1 MLIRISLIIA
11 ILAALAV
18 GALNFVKV
26 KEKIITLKDQRDTE
40 QKAKVEAQ
48 TERDKTKVDLDK
60 TAKDLKQTK
69 DALELTSAQ
78 LEKAVAEAATHLAKV
93 TELTAKLTT
102 TTEQRDGAQ
111 QELQRFK
118 VLGFTPEQILVF
130 GKQLKESQEAL
141 EVAAEEKKILSHKL
155 TTLQVKYDVLT
166 KEDYHGPPLPA
177 SLAGKIVVADPKW
190 EFVILNVGQDQGVL
204 THGELLVNRNGKLVA
219 KLRVLSVDKNRSVA
233 NVIPGWKIGEP
244 LEGDQVIPAYP
255 AS

>member
-26 KEKIITLKDQRDTE
+26 KEKIT
-40 QKAKVEAQ
+40 KVVA
-48 TERDKTKVDLDK
+48 ERDEWHGKFTTTDAELTKTKGDLDK

-93 TELTAKLTT
+93 TELTAKLAT

-118 VLGFTPEQILVF
+118 VLGFTPEQILAF
-130 GKQLKESQEAL
+130 GKQIKEAQEAF
-141 EVAAEEKKILSHKL
+141 EVATEEKKILSHKL
-155 TTLQVKYDVLT
+155 TALQVKWDALT

-204 THGELLVNRNGKLVA
+204 TYGELLVNRNGKLVA